1 MAVKLFNIFSKLQL
15 AIIIAVFLG
24 IILAGYLT
32 FFTPNHFDKPA
43 PFTFEIKE
51 GETFASVTER
61 LYDEGIIPGKF
72 NFKLAAFIYG
82 AEKRIKAARFKIP
95 NDLSYLDLLDLFVN
109 GPADYLRSIRINN
122 GQTLKWLG
130 AKVKRDVN
138 IDSASFVNLAYDKD
152 FIKSLGLDVNS
163 LEGYL
168 FSKTYQVYERSS
180 PEEAIKI
187 FYKGLTDFFVDS
199 LKQRAAEIGFSLHQ
213 VLTLASIIK
222 GETNQIDEMPRISG
236 VYHNRLRIGMRL
248 QADPT
253 IQYLLPGGWR
263 RLTYKDLEI
272 QSPYN
277 TYKYSGLPPGPI
289 NNPGANAIMAALYP
303 EKNDYLYFVANGNGS
318 HNFAKT
324 HSEHLKNVAQYRKW
338 LNEQKKKTVKKI

>member
-1 MAVKLFNIFSKLQL
+1 MIISVFL
-15 AIIIAVFLG
+15 AILG
-24 IILAGYLT
+24 AGYYT
-32 FFTPNHFDKPA
+32 FFTPNHFDKSA

-51 GETFASVTER
+51 GETFSNVTDR
-61 LYDEGIIPGKF
+61 LYNEGIIPGKF

-82 AEKRIKAARFKIP
+82 AETKIKAARFKIP

-109 GPADYLRSIRINN
+109 GPADYLRSIRIND

-130 AKVKRDVN
+130 AKVKRDVK
-138 IDSASFVNLAYDKD
+138 IDSAAFVNLANDKE
-152 FIKSLGLDVNS
+152 FIKSLGLNVNT

-168 FSKTYQVYERSS
+168 FSKTYKIYENSS

-187 FYKGLTDFFVDS
+187 FYKAFTDFFNDS
-199 LKQRAAEIGFSLHQ
+199 LQKRASQIGFTVHE

-222 GETNQIDEMPRISG
+222 GETNQPDEMPIISG

-253 IQYLLPGGWR
+253 IQYLLTGGWR
-263 RLTYKDLEI
+263 RLTYTDLKIE
-272 QSPYN
+272 SPYN

-289 NNPGANAIMAALYP
+289 NNPGADAILAALYP
-303 EKNDYLYFVANGNGS
+303 EKNNYLYFVADGNGA
-318 HNFAKT
+318 HKFAKT
-324 HSEHLKNVAQYRKW
+324 YSEHLKYVAEYRKIVREK
-338 LNEQKKKTVKKI
+338 NNK